1 MITTTGWN
9 LLELLILFIII
20 IIKVLIFTM
29 AIITIYFIICFIVYQ
44 LTGFK
49 LLKKSIELFN
59 KLFK

>member
-1 MITTTGWN
+1 MITSTGWN

-20 IIKVLIFTM
+20 IIKVLIFTIG
-29 AIITIYFIICFIVYQ
+29 IITIYLTICFIVYQ

-49 LLKKSIELFN
+49 LLKKTIDLFN